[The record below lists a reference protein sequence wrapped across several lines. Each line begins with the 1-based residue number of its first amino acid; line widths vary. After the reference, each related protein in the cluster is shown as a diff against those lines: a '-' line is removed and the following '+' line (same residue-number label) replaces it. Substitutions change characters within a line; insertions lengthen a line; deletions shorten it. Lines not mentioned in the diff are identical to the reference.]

1 MNNNLFEEQYKMLN
15 TAQKEAVDEVY
26 GQIMVV
32 AGPGT
37 GKTQIIGLR
46 TANIIKKTWVNPSNI
61 LITTFTEAGVIA
73 IRERLARFI
82 GNEAYKVGVSTIH
95 SLSQD
100 IIKTHPEKFLEYKAM
115 MAIDEVDS
123 LEALKE
129 ITDKLIEEKKIVELT
144 NDYDRYFYLRDI
156 KSKIQILKQEWINKA
171 KLEIAI
177 EKQTKQYSEELAEIK
192 PTLKKYETTKNKGEK
207 HIAKLKELVIFFE
220 EYQKYLRSKSL
231 YDFNDMINFVLEK
244 LREDKELRQYYA
256 EKYQFIMLDEY
267 QDTNDAQ
274 NQIIDLILSVSID
287 KSPLGEM
294 SDRTEGVNIMVVGD
308 DDQSIYRFQGANI
321 ENMLDFSTKY
331 KNTKF
336 IVLENNY
343 RSNQQIL
350 DLSSELIDNNNER
363 LSKKIKS
370 INKKLISS
378 WNLKDSNTEVW
389 LFKANSDIEEK
400 TFIVNKIKNEIKKG
414 TPLEEIAIIVRWNKE
429 VEEWSNLLLQNKIE
443 AESKLKT
450 NILNSKYVNLLLNY
464 LEIISNP
471 YADEEK
477 LINIMRSNISKIEN
491 TDIFKINRKL
501 YISNYSKKHKIK
513 MLDFLMKAEEDD
525 LNLKNKELLD
535 EFIEKLWDFQTK
547 IGELSIVEFFSY
559 FIEKTWLLE
568 YIETHGNFD
577 DIQDIYTIFNKIKD
591 YANLDK
597 NFSIEKLLKKI
608 ELFKNYNYPITRQI
622 VSETSRWIQVLTAHS
637 SKWLEYNTVF
647 IPWLYNWNW
656 EWKTIRDK
664 LKLPEHIAW
673 EWLQTDSFEQIE
685 EDRRLFFVAVTR
697 ARENLYLSYPAWIW
711 TKPLLQS
718 VFIQEIEWS
727 FEEITPPATLSPSM
741 RGIKGDLEIKQIIE
755 NDIKNELIEYG
766 DREFNYI
773 HSFLENYKLS
783 ASDLNTFLEDPLLFL
798 NRVVFKYPFID
809 NQFTIFGKV
818 YHRTLELFYLKYKN
832 ESSLPEKS
840 YLTTTF
846 KMLLDKEV
854 LTPEEHEKLLE
865 KGIVWLEWYFD
876 NHIIQKEEPLVLE
889 YSFRNRWIVFEWIP
903 LTGTIDKIDKVGTST
918 PDNSNNEGQ
927 LAFFKETVVL
937 IDYKTWKI
945 KSEWVIKWLDRYWNK
960 KPGEWKYF
968 RQLMFY
974 RLLCE
979 LDHEFAAKFDV
990 WWVAIDFV
998 EWKDW
1003 KYKYIELE
1011 ISDEEYSEFKEEVK
1025 QAWKDINCETF
1036 WKELLK
1042 K

>member
-1 MNNNLFEEQYKMLN
+1 MNNSLFKEQYKILN
-15 TAQKEAVDEVY
+15 PAQRQAVDEVY

-32 AGPGT
+32 AWPWT
-37 GKTQIIGLR
+37 GKTQIIWLR
-46 TANIIKKTWVNPSNI
+46 TANIIQKTGVNPSNI
-61 LITTFTEAGVIA
+61 LITTFTEAWVIA
-73 IRERLARFI
+73 IRERLTRFI
-82 GNEAYKVGVSTIH
+82 WNEAYKVCVSTIH
-95 SLSQD
+95 SLSQE
-100 IIKTHPEKFLEYKAM
+100 IIKTHPEKFLEYKASTP
-115 MAIDEVDS
+115 IDDVDS
-123 LEALKE
+123 LEAIKT
-129 ITDKLIEEKKIVELT
+129 ITDKLVEEKKIEELT
-144 NDYDRYFYLRDI
+144 NDYDKYFYLRDI
-156 KSKIQILKQEWINKA
+156 KLKITILKQEWVNKA

-177 EKQTKQYSEELAEIK
+177 KKQAENYEEILSEIK
-192 PTLKKYETTKNKGEK
+192 PTLKKYETTKNKHEK

-220 EYQKYLRSKSL
+220 EYQKHLRNNSL

-244 LREDKELRQYYA
+244 LKQDEELRQYYA

-274 NQIIDLILSVSID
+274 NQIIDLILSVSEE
-287 KSPLGEM
+287 KP
-294 SDRTEGVNIMVVGD
+294 NIMVVWD

-321 ENMLDFSTKY
+321 ENMLDFSSKY
-331 KNTKF
+331 TDTKF

-350 DLSSELIDNNNER
+350 DSSSILIDNNNER
-363 LSKKIKS
+363 LSKKITS

-378 WNLKDSNTEVW
+378 WNLKDPKTPVK
-389 LFKANSDIEEK
+389 LLKANSDIEEK
-400 TFIVNKIKNEIKKG
+400 TFIINKIHKLIKDWNA
-414 TPLEEIAIIVRWNKE
+414 PEEIAIIVRWNKE
-429 VEEWSNLLLQNKIE
+429 VEDWSKLLLQNKIE

-450 NILNSKYVNLLLNY
+450 NILNSSYVKLLLDY

-471 YADEEK
+471 YSDEEK
-477 LINIMRSNISKIEN
+477 IINIMRTKLSWLET
-491 TDIFKINRKL
+491 TDILKINRKL
-501 YISNYSKKHKIK
+501 YNTNYTKKFKVK
-513 MLDFLMKAEEDD
+513 MLDFLMEENFDD
-525 LNLKNKELLD
+525 LNLRDPEWLINFRKNLED
-535 EFIEKLWDFQTK
+535 YQAK
-547 IGELSIVEFFSY
+547 ISELSIVEFFSY
-559 FIEKTWLLE
+559 FIDKIWFINYTENNWT
-568 YIETHGNFD
+568 FD

-591 YANLDK
+591 YSNIDK
-597 NFSIEKLLKKI
+597 NFSVEKLLKKI
-608 ELFKNYNYPITRQI
+608 ELFKKYNYPIARQI
-622 VSETSRWIQVLTAHS
+622 VSENKKWVQILTAHS

-647 IPWLYNWNW
+647 IPWLYTWNW
-656 EWKTIRDK
+656 DWKTVRDK

-673 EWLQTDSFEQIE
+673 DWLQTDDFEQIE
-685 EDRRLFFVAVTR
+685 EDRRLFFVAITR
-697 ARENLYLSYPAWIW
+697 ARENLYLSFPAWIW

-727 FEEITPPATLSPSM
+727 FEEINTW
-741 RGIKGDLEIKQIIE
+741 DLNKEIKEVVE
-755 NDIKNELIEYG
+755 NEIKNDLIEYS

-773 HSFLENYKLS
+773 HTFLENYKLS
-783 ASDLNTFLEDPLLFL
+783 ASDLNVFLEDPILFL
-798 NRVVFKYPFID
+798 NRAVFKYPFID

-832 ESSLPEKS
+832 ESTLPEKS
-840 YLTTTF
+840 YLTSTF
-846 KMLLDKEV
+846 KILLDKEV
-854 LTPEEHEKLLE
+854 LTPEEYEKLLE

-889 YSFRNRWIVFEWIP
+889 YSFRNRWIVFDWIP
-903 LTGTIDKIDKVGTST
+903 LTGTIDKIDKVWTSE
-918 PDNSNNEGQ
+918 PDNSNTEWQ
-927 LAFFKETVVL
+927 LAFFKEKVVL
-937 IDYKTWKI
+937 IDYKTWKV

-1003 KYKYIELE
+1003 NYKYIELE
-1011 ISDEEYSEFKEEVK
+1011 ISDEEYQEFKEELK
-1025 QAWKDINCETF
+1025 QARKDINCETF